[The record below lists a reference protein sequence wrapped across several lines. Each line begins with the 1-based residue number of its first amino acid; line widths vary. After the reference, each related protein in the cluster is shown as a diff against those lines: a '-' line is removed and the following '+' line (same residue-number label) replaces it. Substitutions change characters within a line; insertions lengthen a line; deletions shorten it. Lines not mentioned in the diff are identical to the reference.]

1 MRKIRSLLLFWKLND
16 MLLLSYD
23 ISKDRTRTKFSKF
36 LNRYGRRLQYSV
48 YELRNSP
55 RVLQNIRTEIEL
67 QYRKQFSGAD
77 SVVIFQICEGDKKKV
92 VRYGYAEN
100 EEKEVVFF
108 E

>member
-1 MRKIRSLLLFWKLND
+1 
-16 MLLLSYD
+16 MLVLSYD
-23 ISKDRTRTKFSKF
+23 FSNDKIRTRFSKF
-36 LNRYGRRLQYSV
+36 LDKFGRRFQYSV
-48 YELRNSP
+48 YEIRNSP